1 VQPTG
6 RVADVSDRRIVI
18 TGGGGGVG
26 SGVALEL
33 CRLGAR
39 VVVCG
44 RAAATLDNAVAAVDA
59 QVGPEHAFAV
69 QCDVRDPDSVA
80 AMIDRASSLL
90 GGVDGLVN
98 NASGLFPARAQ
109 EISPRGFQAVVA
121 VVLQG
126 TWNCTTD
133 LARRWLAE
141 GRGGAIVNMLTPYAW
156 TGSPLI
162 AHTAAAKGGVLT
174 LTRTLGAEWGTH
186 GIRVNAVAPGFMD
199 TGGTH
204 ALAPD
209 AESRARLIATIPAG
223 RLLRTEETARAIAY
237 LLSDD
242 AAFITGE
249 CLTIDG
255 GQSLSRGIGE
265 FLDPK

>member
-1 VQPTG
+1 M
-6 RVADVSDRRIVI
+6 I

-26 SGVALEL
+26 SAVALEL

-44 RAAATLDNAVAAVDA
+44 RTLSTLDSAVAAIDEE
-59 QVGPEHAFAV
+59 VGAERAFALL
-69 QCDVRDPDSVA
+69 CDVREPDSVA
-80 AMIDRASSLL
+80 AMLDSA
-90 GGVDGLVN
+90 GGLFGGIDGLIN
-98 NASGLFPARAQ
+98 NASGLFPARAE
-109 EISPRGFQAVVA
+109 EISPGGFRAVVS

-141 GRGGAIVNMLTPYAW
+141 GRGGAVVNVLTPYAW
-156 TGSPLI
+156 TGSPLM

-174 LTRTLGAEWGTH
+174 LTRTLGAEWAQH

-199 TGGTH
+199 TGGTA

-209 AESRARLIATIPAG
+209 AEHRKRLIATIPVG

-242 AAFITGE
+242 AAYITGE

-255 GQSLSRGIGE
+255 GQSLSRGLAE
-265 FLDPK
+265 FFDGNQR